1 MNTQSTETV
10 QPRRRFS
17 KAEKRANRAI
27 KIAEKQVIL
36 ANLLTECG
44 GGVTAIRKY
53 SKDIF
58 ADKEEEFNAAQ
69 AQLKVLTTNEAV
81 DESVQVNNGETVECY
96 SIKN

>member
-1 MNTQSTETV
+1 MNTQPTETV

-44 GGVTAIRKY
+44 GGVDAVDKY
-53 SKDIF
+53 SHDPF
-58 ADKEEEFNAAQ
+58 ADIDDARKERAAV
-69 AQLKVLTTNEAV
+69 AAEVAPTSTETIETIEA
-81 DESVQVNNGETVECY
+81 TVE
-96 SIKN
+96 K